1 MPATTMR
8 AAGVRGAKAGARVL
22 ALAALAVAPAA
33 AVEFEAGGA
42 RLSLDTTL
50 SHGLSYRV
58 ADRDDNVIGVNS
70 DDGDLNY
77 DGIISN
83 TSRFIGE
90 LDVDAGAFGA
100 FGRVQGFV
108 DFENR
113 GGRERTP
120 LPDEAR
126 DRVGEDIEVLD
137 LYVSAGGDL
146 GEMPVDAR
154 VGNMVLNWGES
165 TFIQGGV
172 NVISPFDV
180 TRLRKPG
187 AELREGLLP
196 APMASVAAS
205 PTPELSVEGFYQLR
219 WAETRV
225 DPSGTYFSTNDYGSP
240 GGSIAYLANAQTRPL
255 VSDLGGP
262 NPATAEGRGLAQ
274 LIPAVNLALPGC
286 TPTATGSFV
295 GADCVRER
303 DRRFLGV
310 ARAADEEPRDSGQWG
325 VALRWYSEALND
337 TEFGFYFINHHSRLP
352 LVSARYGTAAGV
364 RNAAAAAGGVR
375 AGVAAGVR
383 QAVEAARPQIEAGA
397 AAQVAAARPQIE
409 AGVTQVVD
417 AARPQIEA
425 GVVQAVN
432 AARSLIE
439 QGVTQ
444 AFTQRVTAGVEADVP
459 AATPN
464 RSEVVAGAVAARLA
478 SDPVRAQISAAVQ
491 AETASRIMR
500 GVEDQR
506 AMLIAQGVKDQE
518 AMLIANGV
526 REKVAELT
534 AEGIAAQART
544 IAGASTAFATDQYG
558 KTARYFVEYPE
569 DLKVFGFSFN
579 TVLGASGWA
588 LQGEYSY
595 HPDTPLQRTETSL
608 FIEGLAPLNAALTAA
623 ANPTPANLA
632 HAAETQKQLGAY
644 LQGWVPRDVSQLQAT
659 LTKTFGPRFGAD
671 GSVFVAE
678 AAVTRIHDMPDKDTL
693 PLDTHGSGDTLVADA
708 TSWGY
713 RVAGRLDYNNAVGAV
728 RLSPYAQFQHDANG
742 NSAGPSGPFLEGR
755 TAFTAGL
762 GLGWLDDVRMD
773 LSYTMFGGS
782 TNYLRG
788 RDFVSVSASWSF

>member
-8 AAGVRGAKAGARVL
+8 TAGVRGATAGARVL
-22 ALAALAVAPAA
+22 ALAALAAAPAA
-33 AVEFEAGGA
+33 AVEFETGGA

-58 ADRDDNVIGVNS
+58 GDRDDKVIGVNS

-77 DGIISN
+77 DGGIISN
-83 TSRFIGE
+83 TTRFIGE
-90 LDVDAGAFGA
+90 LDVDLGAVGA

-108 DFENR
+108 DFVNLE
-113 GGRERTP
+113 GRDRTP

-126 DRVGEDIEVLD
+126 DRVGDDLEVLD

-196 APMASVAAS
+196 APMASVSAS

-219 WAETRV
+219 WAETRI
-225 DPSGTYFSTNDYGSP
+225 DPSGTYFSTNDYASP
-240 GGSIAYLANAQTRPL
+240 GGSIAYLADERTAPL

-274 LIPAVNLALPGC
+274 LIRAVNVELPGC
-286 TPTATGSFV
+286 NPTATGFV
-295 GADCVRER
+295 GADCLRER

-352 LVSARYGTAAGV
+352 LVSAYYGTMEGV
-364 RNAAAAAGGVR
+364 QNAAAAVR
-375 AGVAAGVR
+375 GIRRARPQIQAGVAA
-383 QAVEAARPQIEAGA
+383 QVEAARPQIVAGA
-397 AAQVAAARPQIE
+397 AAKVAEERPKIVAGVTAQVAAAQP
-409 AGVTQVVD
+409 
-417 AARPQIEA
+417 
-425 GVVQAVN
+425 
-432 AARSLIE
+432 LIE
-439 QGVTQ
+439 RMVTQ
-444 AFTQRVTAGVEADVP
+444 AVRQQITARVEAQVP
-459 AATPN
+459 AATPA
-464 RSEVVAGAVAARLA
+464 EVSRLVAAQLA
-478 SDPVRAQISAAVQ
+478 TSDLQERIAASVQDEMAQQI
-491 AETASRIMR
+491 
-500 GVEDQR
+500 EDNVK
-506 AMLIAQGVKDQE
+506 MKEDELIATGVK
-518 AMLIANGV
+518 
-526 REKVAELT
+526 EKVAELT
-534 AEGIAAQART
+534 AAGTAAT
-544 IAGASTAFATDQYG
+544 IAGASDAFATDQYG

-579 TVLGASGWA
+579 TVLGSSGWA

-595 HPDTPLQRTETSL
+595 HPDTPLQRTEDSL
-608 FIEGLAPLNAALTAA
+608 FREGLTPLTAPAEA
-623 ANPTPANLA
+623 AS
-632 HAAETQKQLGAY
+632 KLGTY

-678 AAVTRIHDMPDKDTL
+678 AAVTRIHDMPDKQTL
-693 PLDTHGSGDTLVADA
+693 PLDTHGSGNMLVADA

-762 GLGWLDDVRMD
+762 GLGWLDDMRMD

>member
-8 AAGVRGAKAGARVL
+8 TAGVRGATAGARVL
-22 ALAALAVAPAA
+22 ALAALAAAPAA
-33 AVEFEAGGA
+33 AVEFETGGA

-50 SHGLSYRV
+50 SHGVSYRV
-58 ADRDDNVIGVNS
+58 GDRDDKVIGVNS

-77 DGIISN
+77 DGGIISN
-83 TSRFIGE
+83 TTRFIGE
-90 LDVDAGAFGA
+90 LDMDLGAFGA

-108 DFENR
+108 DFVNLE
-113 GGRERTP
+113 GRDRTP

-126 DRVGEDIEVLD
+126 DRVGDDLEVLD
-137 LYVSAGGDL
+137 LYLSAGGDL
-146 GEMPVDAR
+146 GEMPVEAR
-154 VGNMVLNWGES
+154 VGNLVLNWGES

-196 APMASVAAS
+196 VPIASVAAS
-205 PTPELSVEGFYQLR
+205 PTPELSVEGFWQLR

-240 GGSIAYLANAQTRPL
+240 GGSVAYLANDDTRPL

-262 NPATAEGRGLAQ
+262 NPATPQGRALAQ
-274 LIPAVNLALPGC
+274 LIPAVNVALPGC
-286 TPTATGSFV
+286 NATATGFV
-295 GADCVRER
+295 GAGCLRER

-310 ARAADEEPRDSGQWG
+310 ARAADREPRDSGQWG

-352 LVSARYGTAAGV
+352 LVSAVYGTAAGV

-375 AGVAAGVR
+375 AGVEAGVR
-383 QAVEAARPQIEAGA
+383 RAVEAARPQIEAGA

-409 AGVTQVVD
+409 AGV
-417 AARPQIEA
+417 AH
-425 GVVQAVN
+425 AVN
-432 AARSLIE
+432 AARPLIE

-444 AFTQRVTAGVEADVP
+444 AVTQQVTAGVEALVP

-464 RSEVVAGAVAARLA
+464 RSAVVARQVAAQLA
-478 SDPVRAQISAAVQ
+478 SDAVRARISAAVQ
-491 AETASRIMR
+491 AEIASRTAK
-500 GVEDQR
+500 GVE
-506 AMLIAQGVKDQE
+506 DQE
-518 AMLIANGV
+518 AMLIAEGV
-526 REKVAELT
+526 KETVAGLT
-534 AEGIAAQART
+534 ARGIAEQAGA
-544 IAGASTAFATDQYG
+544 IAGAGAAFATDQYG
-558 KTARYFVEYPE
+558 RTARYFVEYPE
-569 DLKVFGFSFN
+569 DLKVFGFSLN
-579 TVLGASGWA
+579 TVLGSSGWA

-608 FIEGLAPLNAALTAA
+608 FTEGLAPLNAALTAA
-623 ANPTPANLA
+623 ANPTAANLA
-632 HAAETQKQLGAY
+632 RAAETQEKLGTY
-644 LQGWVPRDVSQLQAT
+644 LQGWIPRDVSQLQAT

-678 AAVTRIHDMPDKDTL
+678 AAMTRIHDMPDKVML

-713 RVAGRLDYNNAVGAV
+713 RLAGRLDYNNAVGAV

-762 GLGWLDDVRMD
+762 GLGYLDDMRMD

>member
-8 AAGVRGAKAGARVL
+8 TAGVRGATAGARVL
-22 ALAALAVAPAA
+22 ALAALAAAPAA
-33 AVEFEAGGA
+33 AVEFETGGA

-50 SHGLSYRV
+50 SHGVSYRV
-58 ADRDDNVIGVNS
+58 GDRDDKVIGVNS

-77 DGIISN
+77 DGGIISN
-83 TSRFIGE
+83 TTRFIGE
-90 LDVDAGAFGA
+90 LDMDLGAFGA

-108 DFENR
+108 DFVNLEER
-113 GGRERTP
+113 DRTP

-126 DRVGEDIEVLD
+126 DRVGDDLEVLD
-137 LYVSAGGDL
+137 LYLSAGGDL
-146 GEMPVDAR
+146 GEMPVEAR
-154 VGNMVLNWGES
+154 VGNLVLNWGES

-196 APMASVAAS
+196 VPMASVAAS
-205 PTPELSVEGFYQLR
+205 PTPELSVEGFWQLR

-240 GGSIAYLANAQTRPL
+240 GGSIAYLADDNTRLL

-262 NPATAEGRGLAQ
+262 NPATEEGRGLAR
-274 LIPAVNLALPGC
+274 LIPAVNVALHGC
-286 TPTATGSFV
+286 NVTASGVS
-295 GADCVRER
+295 GADCLRDR

-310 ARAADEEPRDSGQWG
+310 ARAADREPRDSGQWG

-352 LVSARYGTAAGV
+352 LVSAVYGTAEGV
-364 RNAAAAAGGVR
+364 NNAAAAVR
-375 AGVAAGVR
+375 GIRSARPQIEAGVAAQV
-383 QAVEAARPQIEAGA
+383 AAARPQIEAGA
-397 AAQVAAARPQIE
+397 AAQVAEARPQIE
-409 AGVTQVVD
+409 AGVAQLVN
-417 AARPQIEA
+417 AARPQIE
-425 GVVQAVN
+425 
-432 AARSLIE
+432 
-439 QGVTQ
+439 QGVTRVV
-444 AFTQRVTAGVEADVP
+444 TQQVTAGVEAAVP

-464 RSEVVAGAVAARLA
+464 RSARVADEVARQLA
-478 SDPVRAQISAAVQ
+478 SNAVQERILAAVQ
-491 AETASRIMR
+491 VETARRIAD
-500 GVEDQR
+500 GVEAQE
-506 AMLIAQGVKDQE
+506 AKLIADGVK
-518 AMLIANGV
+518 
-526 REKVAELT
+526 KTVAELT
-534 AEGIAAQART
+534 AAGTAAT
-544 IAGASTAFATDQYG
+544 VAGAGTVFATDQYG
-558 KTARYFVEYPE
+558 RTARYFVEYPE

-579 TVLGASGWA
+579 TVLGSSGWA

-595 HPDTPLQRTETSL
+595 HPDTPLQRTEGSL
-608 FIEGLAPLNAALTAA
+608 FREGLAPLFAELTAP
-623 ANPTPANLA
+623 ANPTAADLA
-632 HAAETQKQLGAY
+632 RLAETRKKLGTV

-678 AAVTRIHDMPDKDTL
+678 AAMTRIHDMPDKQTL
-693 PLDTHGSGDTLVADA
+693 PLDTHGFGAMLIADA

-713 RVAGRLDYNNAVGAV
+713 RLAGRLDYNNAVGAV

-762 GLGWLDDVRMD
+762 GLGYLDDMRMD

>member
-8 AAGVRGAKAGARVL
+8 TAGVRGATAGARVL
-22 ALAALAVAPAA
+22 ALAALAAAPAA
-33 AVEFEAGGA
+33 AVEFETGGA

-50 SHGLSYRV
+50 SHGVSYRV
-58 ADRDDNVIGVNS
+58 GDRDDKVIGVNS

-77 DGIISN
+77 DGGIISN
-83 TSRFIGE
+83 TTRFIGE
-90 LDVDAGAFGA
+90 LDMDLGAFGA

-108 DFENR
+108 DFVNLEER
-113 GGRERTP
+113 DRTP

-126 DRVGEDIEVLD
+126 DRVGDDLEVLD
-137 LYVSAGGDL
+137 LYLSAGGDL
-146 GEMPVDAR
+146 GEMPVEAR
-154 VGNMVLNWGES
+154 VGNLVLNWGES

-196 APMASVAAS
+196 VPMASVAAS
-205 PTPELSVEGFYQLR
+205 PTPELSVEGFWQLR

-240 GGSIAYLANAQTRPL
+240 GGSIAYLANNDTRPL

-262 NPATAEGRGLAQ
+262 NPATPQGRALAQ
-274 LIPAVNLALPGC
+274 LIPAVNVALPGC
-286 TPTATGSFV
+286 NATATGFV
-295 GADCVRER
+295 GADCLRER

-310 ARAADEEPRDSGQWG
+310 ARAADREPRDSGQWG

-352 LVSARYGTAAGV
+352 LVSAVYGTQEGV
-364 RNAAAAAGGVR
+364 NNAALAAKGIRDAR
-375 AGVAAGVR
+375 PLIEASVAA
-383 QAVEAARPQIEAGA
+383 QVEALRPQIEAGA

-409 AGVTQVVD
+409 AGVAQLVN
-417 AARPQIEA
+417 AARPQIE
-425 GVVQAVN
+425 
-432 AARSLIE
+432 
-439 QGVTQ
+439 QGVTRVV
-444 AFTQRVTAGVEADVP
+444 TQQVTAGVEAAFP

-464 RSEVVAGAVAARLA
+464 RSAMVAEEVARQLA
-478 SDPVRAQISAAVQ
+478 SNDVQAQILAEVQ
-491 AETASRIMR
+491 DQTASRIAE
-500 GVEDQR
+500 GVEAQE
-506 AMLIAQGVKDQE
+506 AKLIADGVKE
-518 AMLIANGV
+518 T
-526 REKVAELT
+526 VADLT
-534 AEGIAAQART
+534 AAGTAAT
-544 IAGASTAFATDQYG
+544 IAGAGRAFATDQYG
-558 KTARYFVEYPE
+558 RTARYFVEYPE

-579 TVLGASGWA
+579 TVLGSSGWA
-588 LQGEYSY
+588 LQGEYSL

-608 FIEGLAPLNAALTAA
+608 FTEGLAPLNAALTAA
-623 ANPTPANLA
+623 ANPTAANLA
-632 HAAETQKQLGAY
+632 RAAETQEKLGTY

-659 LTKTFGPRFGAD
+659 LTRTFGPRFGAD

-678 AAVTRIHDMPDKDTL
+678 AAMTRIHDMPDKDML
-693 PLDTHGSGDTLVADA
+693 PLDTHGSGATLVADA

-713 RVAGRLDYNNAVGAV
+713 RLAGRLDYNNAVGAV

-762 GLGWLDDVRMD
+762 GLGYLDDMRMD

>member
-1 MPATTMR
+1 MPATRMR
-8 AAGVRGAKAGARVL
+8 NAGVRGATAGARVL
-22 ALAALAVAPAA
+22 ALAALAAAPAA
-33 AVEFEAGGA
+33 AVEFETGGA

-50 SHGLSYRV
+50 SHGVSYRV
-58 ADRDDNVIGVNS
+58 GDRDDKVIGVNS

-77 DGIISN
+77 DGGIISN
-83 TSRFIGE
+83 TTRFIGE
-90 LDVDAGAFGA
+90 LDVDLGAVGA

-108 DFENR
+108 DFVNLE
-113 GGRERTP
+113 GRDRTP

-126 DRVGEDIEVLD
+126 DRVGDDLEVLD

-146 GEMPVDAR
+146 GDMPVDAR

-196 APMASVAAS
+196 APMASVSAS

-219 WAETRV
+219 WAETRI
-225 DPSGTYFSTNDYGSP
+225 DPSGTYFSTNDYASP
-240 GGSIAYLANAQTRPL
+240 GGSIAYLANDDTRPL

-274 LIPAVNLALPGC
+274 LIPAVNVALPGC
-286 TPTATGSFV
+286 NATATGFV
-295 GADCVRER
+295 GADCLRER

-310 ARAADEEPRDSGQWG
+310 ARAADREPRDSGQWG

-352 LVSARYGTAAGV
+352 LVSAVYGTAAGV
-364 RNAAAAAGGVR
+364 SNAAAAAGGVR
-375 AGVAAGVR
+375 TGVETGVR

-409 AGVTQVVD
+409 AGVTQAVN
-417 AARPQIEA
+417 ALRPQIEA
-425 GVVQAVN
+425 GVTQAVN
-432 AARSLIE
+432 AARSQIE
-439 QGVTQ
+439 AGVTQ
-444 AFTQRVTAGVEADVP
+444 VVTQRVTAGVEAQVP
-459 AATPN
+459 AATPD
-464 RSEVVAGAVAARLA
+464 RSAVVAQQVAMQLA

-491 AETASRIMR
+491 VETASRITE
-500 GVEDQR
+500 GVANQQ

-518 AMLIANGV
+518 AMLIADGV
-526 REKVAELT
+526 KETVARLT
-534 AEGIAAQART
+534 AEGIALQSGT
-544 IAGASTAFATDQYG
+544 IAGASQAFATDQYG

-579 TVLGASGWA
+579 TVLGSSGWA

-595 HPDTPLQRTETSL
+595 HPDTPLQRTEGSL
-608 FIEGLAPLNAALTAA
+608 FLEGLTPLTAPA
-623 ANPTPANLA
+623 AAASNPTPANVA
-632 HAAETQKQLGAY
+632 RAREALGKLGTY

-678 AAVTRIHDMPDKDTL
+678 AAVTRIHDMPDKQTL
-693 PLDTHGSGDTLVADA
+693 PLDTHGSGDMLVADA

-762 GLGWLDDVRMD
+762 GLGWLDDMRMD

>member
-8 AAGVRGAKAGARVL
+8 TAGVRGATAGARVL
-22 ALAALAVAPAA
+22 ALAALAAAPAA
-33 AVEFEAGGA
+33 AVEFETGGA

-50 SHGLSYRV
+50 SHGVSYRV
-58 ADRDDNVIGVNS
+58 GDRDDKVIGVNS

-77 DGIISN
+77 DGGIISN
-83 TSRFIGE
+83 TTRFIGE
-90 LDVDAGAFGA
+90 LDIDVGAFGA

-108 DFENR
+108 DFVNLEER
-113 GGRERTP
+113 DRTP

-126 DRVGEDIEVLD
+126 DRVGDDLEVLD

-196 APMASVAAS
+196 VPMASVSAS

-219 WAETRV
+219 WAETRI
-225 DPSGTYFSTNDYGSP
+225 DPSGTYFSTNDYASP
-240 GGSIAYLANAQTRPL
+240 GGSIAYLADDDTRPL

-262 NPATAEGRGLAQ
+262 NPATPQGRALARF
-274 LIPAVNLALPGC
+274 IPVVNDALPGC
-286 TPTATGSFV
+286 DVTASGVS
-295 GADCVRER
+295 GADCLRER

-310 ARAADEEPRDSGQWG
+310 ARAADREPRDSGQWG

-337 TEFGFYFINHHSRLP
+337 TEFGFYVINHHSRLP
-352 LVSARYGTAAGV
+352 LVSARYGTVEGV
-364 RNAAAAAGGVR
+364 RNAQAVAGGFRTWVESQVR
-375 AGVAAGVR
+375 RG
-383 QAVEAARPQIEAGA
+383 VEAARPQIV
-397 AAQVAAARPQIE
+397 AQVTQGVNAARPQIVQ
-409 AGVTQVVD
+409 AVTQV
-417 AARPQIEA
+417 
-425 GVVQAVN
+425 
-432 AARSLIE
+432 
-439 QGVTQ
+439 
-444 AFTQRVTAGVEADVP
+444 FTQRVAAGVEAEVP
-459 AATPN
+459 AATPM
-464 RSEVVAGAVAARLA
+464 VVAQLVSERIKSPAIQEQIDEGVQSIMA
-478 SDPVRAQISAAVQ
+478 SQI
-491 AETASRIMR
+491 AET
-500 GVEDQR
+500 
-506 AMLIAQGVKDQE
+506 VKDT
-518 AMLIANGV
+518 
-526 REKVAELT
+526 VAEEIT
-534 AEGIAAQART
+534 KGINQQIRDPRV
-544 IAGASTAFATDQYG
+544 IGAIRAFSTDQYG

-579 TVLGASGWA
+579 TVLGSSGWA

-595 HPDTPLQRTETSL
+595 HPDTPLQRTEGSL
-608 FIEGLAPLNAALTAA
+608 FLEGLTPLTA
-623 ANPTPANLA
+623 PAEALN
-632 HAAETQKQLGAY
+632 KLGTY

-678 AAVTRIHDMPDKDTL
+678 SALTRIHDMPDKGRL
-693 PLDTHGSGDTLVADA
+693 PLDTHGSGDALIADA

-713 RVAGRLDYNNAVGAV
+713 RLAGRLDYNNAVGAV

-762 GLGWLDDVRMD
+762 GLGYLDDMRMD

>member
-1 MPATTMR
+1 MPATSMWT
-8 AAGVRGAKAGARVL
+8 AGVRGATAGARVL
-22 ALAALAVAPAA
+22 ALAALAAAPAA
-33 AVEFEAGGA
+33 AVEFETGGA

-58 ADRDDNVIGVNS
+58 GDRDDKVIGVNS

-77 DGIISN
+77 DGGIISN
-83 TSRFIGE
+83 TTRFIGE
-90 LDVDAGAFGA
+90 LDVDLGAVGA

-108 DFENR
+108 DFVNLE
-113 GGRERTP
+113 GRDRTP

-126 DRVGEDIEVLD
+126 DRVGDDLEVLD

-196 APMASVAAS
+196 APMASVSAS

-219 WAETRV
+219 WAETRI
-225 DPSGTYFSTNDYGSP
+225 DPSGTYFSTNDYASP
-240 GGSIAYLANAQTRPL
+240 GGSIAYLANDDTGPL

-274 LIPAVNLALPGC
+274 LILAVNLALPGC
-286 TPTATGSFV
+286 NATATGFV

-310 ARAADEEPRDSGQWG
+310 ARAADREPRDSGQWG

-352 LVSARYGTAAGV
+352 LVSAYYGTMEGV
-364 RNAAAAAGGVR
+364 SNAAEAAKGIRRAR
-375 AGVAAGVR
+375 PQIEAGVAA
-383 QAVEAARPQIEAGA
+383 QVEAARPQIEAGA

-409 AGVTQVVD
+409 AGV
-417 AARPQIEA
+417 
-425 GVVQAVN
+425 VQAVN
-432 AARSLIE
+432 AARPLIE
-439 QGVTQ
+439 RGVTQ
-444 AFTQRVTAGVEADVP
+444 VVTQQITAGVEAQIP

-464 RSEVVAGAVAARLA
+464 RSARVADAVAAQLA
-478 SDPVRAQISAAVQ
+478 SAAVRDRISVEVQ
-491 AETASRIMR
+491 ARMASQIAT
-500 GVEDQR
+500 GVEVQE
-506 AMLIAQGVKDQE
+506 AKLISDGVK
-518 AMLIANGV
+518 
-526 REKVAELT
+526 EKVAELT
-534 AEGIAAQART
+534 AAGTAAT
-544 IAGASTAFATDQYG
+544 IAGASQAFATDQYG

-579 TVLGASGWA
+579 TVLGSSGWA

-595 HPDTPLQRTETSL
+595 HPDTPLQRTEGSL
-608 FIEGLAPLNAALTAA
+608 FLEGLTPLTAPAEA
-623 ANPTPANLA
+623 ASNPTPANVARAREALSKL
-632 HAAETQKQLGAY
+632 ETY

-678 AAVTRIHDMPDKDTL
+678 AAVTRIHDMPDKQTL
-693 PLDTHGSGDTLVADA
+693 PLDTHGSGDMLVADA

-762 GLGWLDDVRMD
+762 GLGWLDDMRMD

>member
-8 AAGVRGAKAGARVL
+8 TAGVRGATAGARVL
-22 ALAALAVAPAA
+22 ALAALAAAPAA
-33 AVEFEAGGA
+33 AVEFETGGA

-50 SHGLSYRV
+50 SHGVSYRV
-58 ADRDDNVIGVNS
+58 GDRDDKVIGVNS

-77 DGIISN
+77 DGGIISN
-83 TSRFIGE
+83 TTRFIGE
-90 LDVDAGAFGA
+90 LDLDLGAFGA

-108 DFENR
+108 DFVNLEER
-113 GGRERTP
+113 DRTP

-126 DRVGEDIEVLD
+126 DRVGDDLEVLD
-137 LYVSAGGDL
+137 LYLSAGGDL
-146 GEMPVDAR
+146 GEMPVEAR
-154 VGNMVLNWGES
+154 VGNLVLNWGES

-196 APMASVAAS
+196 VPIASVAAS
-205 PTPELSVEGFYQLR
+205 PTPELSVEGFWQLR

-240 GGSIAYLANAQTRPL
+240 GGSIAYLANEMTGPL

-262 NPATAEGRGLAQ
+262 NPATEEGRRLAQ
-274 LIPAVNLALPGC
+274 LIPAVNVALPGC
-286 TPTATGSFV
+286 NPTATGSFV
-295 GADCVRER
+295 GAGCLRDR

-310 ARAADEEPRDSGQWG
+310 ARAADREPRDSGQWG

-337 TEFGFYFINHHSRLP
+337 TEFGFYFVNHHSRLP
-352 LVSARYGTAAGV
+352 LVSAVYGTQDGV
-364 RNAAAAAGGVR
+364 DNAAHAVR
-375 AGVAAGVR
+375 GILG
-383 QAVEAARPQIEAGA
+383 ARSRIEANV

-409 AGVTQVVD
+409 ARVAQLVN
-417 AARPQIEA
+417 AARPQI
-425 GVVQAVN
+425 V
-432 AARSLIE
+432 
-439 QGVTQ
+439 QGVTRVV
-444 AFTQRVTAGVEADVP
+444 TQQVTARVEAAFP

-464 RSEVVAGAVAARLA
+464 RSATVAEEVARQLASNDVQEQILAGVQDQTALRTAKSVEETVADRVAAGTAATVAGAGL
-478 SDPVRAQISAAVQ
+478 
-491 AETASRIMR
+491 
-500 GVEDQR
+500 
-506 AMLIAQGVKDQE
+506 
-518 AMLIANGV
+518 
-526 REKVAELT
+526 
-534 AEGIAAQART
+534 
-544 IAGASTAFATDQYG
+544 AFATDQYG

-579 TVLGASGWA
+579 TVLGSSGWA

-595 HPDTPLQRTETSL
+595 HPDTPLQRTERSL
-608 FIEGLAPLNAALTAA
+608 FLEGLAPLNAALTAP
-623 ANPTPANLA
+623 ANPTAADLA
-632 HAAETQKQLGAY
+632 RLAETRKKLGTV

-678 AAVTRIHDMPDKDTL
+678 AAMTRIHDMPDKDML
-693 PLDTHGSGDTLVADA
+693 PLDTHGFGAMLVADA

-713 RVAGRLDYNNAVGAV
+713 RLAGRLDYNNAVGAV

-762 GLGWLDDVRMD
+762 GLGYLDDMRMD

>member
-8 AAGVRGAKAGARVL
+8 TAGVRGATAGARVL
-22 ALAALAVAPAA
+22 ALAALAAAPAA
-33 AVEFEAGGA
+33 AVEFETGGA

-50 SHGLSYRV
+50 SHGVSYRV
-58 ADRDDNVIGVNS
+58 GDRDDKVIGVNS

-77 DGIISN
+77 DGGIISN
-83 TSRFIGE
+83 TTRFIGE
-90 LDVDAGAFGA
+90 LDIDVGAFGA

-108 DFENR
+108 DFVNLEER
-113 GGRERTP
+113 DRTP

-126 DRVGEDIEVLD
+126 DRVGDDLEVLD
-137 LYVSAGGDL
+137 LYLSAGGDL
-146 GEMPVDAR
+146 GEMPVEAR
-154 VGNMVLNWGES
+154 VGNLVLNWGES

-196 APMASVAAS
+196 VPMASVSAS

-219 WAETRV
+219 WAETRI
-225 DPSGTYFSTNDYGSP
+225 DPSGTYFSTNDYASP
-240 GGSIAYLANAQTRPL
+240 GGSIAYLADDDTGPL

-274 LIPAVNLALPGC
+274 LIPFVNAELPGC
-286 TPTATGSFV
+286 NPTAAGSV

-352 LVSARYGTAAGV
+352 LVSAYYGTREGV
-364 RNAAAAAGGVR
+364 TNAAYAADGIRKARPQIG
-375 AGVAAGVR
+375 AGVAA
-383 QAVEAARPQIEAGA
+383 QVEAARPQIEAGVA
-397 AAQVAAARPQIE
+397 AKVAEERPKIVAGVTAQVAAAQP
-409 AGVTQVVD
+409 
-417 AARPQIEA
+417 
-425 GVVQAVN
+425 
-432 AARSLIE
+432 LIE
-439 QGVTQ
+439 QMVTQ
-444 AFTQRVTAGVEADVP
+444 AVRQQITAGVEAQVP
-459 AATPN
+459 AATPA
-464 RSEVVAGAVAARLA
+464 EVSRLVAAQLA
-478 SDPVRAQISAAVQ
+478 TSEFQEQIAASVQ
-491 AETASRIMR
+491 DQMAKQIEVNVKMK
-500 GVEDQR
+500 EDE
-506 AMLIAQGVKDQE
+506 LIATGVAK
-518 AMLIANGV
+518 
-526 REKVAELT
+526 LT
-534 AEGIAAQART
+534 ADRTAAT
-544 IAGASTAFATDQYG
+544 IAGASQVFATDQYG

-579 TVLGASGWA
+579 TVLGSSGWA

-595 HPDTPLQRTETSL
+595 HPDTPLQRTEGSL
-608 FIEGLAPLNAALTAA
+608 FLEGLTPLTAPAEA
-623 ANPTPANLA
+623 ARNPTPANVARAREALS
-632 HAAETQKQLGAY
+632 KLGTY

-678 AAVTRIHDMPDKDTL
+678 AAMTRIHDMPDKVML

-713 RVAGRLDYNNAVGAV
+713 RLAGRLDYNNAVGAV

-762 GLGWLDDVRMD
+762 GLGYLDDMRMD

>member
-8 AAGVRGAKAGARVL
+8 TAGVRGATAGARVL
-22 ALAALAVAPAA
+22 ALAALAAAPAA
-33 AVEFEAGGA
+33 AVEFETGGA

-50 SHGLSYRV
+50 SHGVSYRV
-58 ADRDDNVIGVNS
+58 GDRDDKVIGVNS

-77 DGIISN
+77 DGGIISN
-83 TSRFIGE
+83 TTRFIGE
-90 LDVDAGAFGA
+90 LDLDLGAFGA

-108 DFENR
+108 DFVNLEER
-113 GGRERTP
+113 DRTP

-126 DRVGEDIEVLD
+126 DRVGDDLEVLD
-137 LYVSAGGDL
+137 LYLSAGGDL
-146 GEMPVDAR
+146 GEMPVEAR
-154 VGNMVLNWGES
+154 VGNLVLNWGES

-196 APMASVAAS
+196 VPIASVAAS
-205 PTPELSVEGFYQLR
+205 PTPELSVEGFWQLR

-240 GGSIAYLANAQTRPL
+240 GGSIAYLANRTTAPL

-262 NPATAEGRGLAQ
+262 NPATEGGRGLAR
-274 LIPAVNLALPGC
+274 LIPAVNVALPGC
-286 TPTATGSFV
+286 NPTATGSFV
-295 GADCVRER
+295 GAGCLRER

-310 ARAADEEPRDSGQWG
+310 ARAADREPRDSGQWG

-352 LVSARYGTAAGV
+352 LVSAVYGTQEGV
-364 RNAAAAAGGVR
+364 RNAARAAGGVR
-375 AGVAAGVR
+375 TGVEAGVR
-383 QAVEAARPQIEAGA
+383 RAVEAARPQIEAGA

-409 AGVTQVVD
+409 AGVS
-417 AARPQIEA
+417 R
-425 GVVQAVN
+425 AVN
-432 AARSLIE
+432 AARPLIE

-444 AFTQRVTAGVEADVP
+444 AVTQQVTAGVEALVP

-464 RSEVVAGAVAARLA
+464 RSAFVARQVAAQLA
-478 SDPVRAQISAAVQ
+478 SDAVRAQISALVQ
-491 AETASRIMR
+491 AEIASRTAK
-500 GVEDQR
+500 GVE
-506 AMLIAQGVKDQE
+506 DQE
-518 AMLIANGV
+518 AMLIAEGV
-526 REKVAELT
+526 EETVAGLT
-534 AEGIAAQART
+534 ARGIAEQAET
-544 IAGASTAFATDQYG
+544 IAGAGRAFAIDQYG
-558 KTARYFVEYPE
+558 RTARYFVEYPE

-579 TVLGASGWA
+579 TVLGSSGWA

-595 HPDTPLQRTETSL
+595 HPDTPLQRTEGSL
-608 FIEGLAPLNAALTAA
+608 FEEGLAPLFAELTAP
-623 ANPTPANLA
+623 ANPTAADLA
-632 HAAETQKQLGAY
+632 RLAETRKKLGTV

-678 AAVTRIHDMPDKDTL
+678 AAMTRIHDMPDKVML
-693 PLDTHGSGDTLVADA
+693 PLDTHGSGDALVADA

-713 RVAGRLDYNNAVGAV
+713 RLAGRLDYNNAVGAV

-762 GLGWLDDVRMD
+762 GLGYLDDMRMD